1 MKYLI
6 TGGCGFLGSN
16 IANELLKSN
25 LDNSLVIYDNLSRDG
40 SLANLKWLEKIGK
53 FKFINGDV
61 SNKKEITKC
70 IKDFKP
76 DFIFHLAGQVA
87 MTKSIENPELDFN
100 TNALGTFYILNAARI
115 FSPSSRIIYS
125 STNKVYGDLERY
137 NYSENTTRYI
147 CNERK
152 NGFTEMEALS
162 FHSPYGSS
170 KGCGDQYMLDF
181 NRIYG
186 LKTLVFR
193 HSSIYGDRQFATYD
207 QGWVGWFISQ
217 GISQLK
223 NKKTKE
229 FTISGSGKQVRDLL
243 HSKDAINLYLKSC
256 KNFDKIYGHAYN
268 IGGGVSNSCSI
279 IELLEIIEKELNIEL
294 NYRKINQRI
303 SDQKVF
309 IADINKITSK
319 INWKP
324 TISKYEGIKKM
335 ILWQLKNSSK

>member
-16 IANELLKSN
+16 IAYELLSSN
-25 LDNSLVIYDNLSRDG
+25 EDNSVIIFDNLSRDG
-40 SLANLKWLEKIGK
+40 SLLNLNWLKKKGK
-53 FKFINGDV
+53 FIFISGDV
-61 SNKKEITKC
+61 SNKKDITEC
-70 IKDFKP
+70 IKKYSP

-87 MTKSIENPELDFN
+87 MTKSIKDPELDFN
-100 TNALGTFYILNAARI
+100 TNALGTFYLLNAARI
-115 FSPSSRIIYS
+115 FSPSSKIIYS
-125 STNKVYGDLERY
+125 STNKVYGDLATY
-137 NYSENTTRYI
+137 KYSENTTRYI

-152 NGFTEMEALS
+152 NGFSEIEPLN

-193 HSSIYGDRQFATYD
+193 HSSIYGDRQFSTFD

-217 GISQLK
+217 GINQLK
-223 NKKTKE
+223 NKEKKE

-243 HSKDAINLYLKSC
+243 YSKDAIDLYLKSC
-256 KNFDKIYGHAYN
+256 KYFDQIYGYAYN
-268 IGGGVSNSCSI
+268 IGGGVENSCSI
-279 IELLEIIEKELNIEL
+279 IELLEIIEKELNIKL
-294 NYRKINQRI
+294 NYKKINERI

-309 IADINKITSK
+309 IADINQITSK

-324 TISKYEGIKKM
+324 TTSKIEGIKKM
-335 ILWQLKNSSK
+335 ISWQLQNFK